1 MSLIGQ
7 IKTIW
12 ENSFQDNF
20 KGDFVHYGVNKELF
34 FSKLERLGVKLDGFS
49 IATIVTTI
57 WESYL
62 GLEKTD
68 SELLKERDE
77 LVKQVSSHSHRIEVL
92 ADERKKL
99 RAELWSMSA
108 STTRTL
114 DECNEQIE
122 ELDTSLDTSRYF
134 IFLSGMTG
142 FSLGLLCHY
151 LII

>member
-12 ENSFQDNF
+12 ASLTKSSSYHN
-20 KGDFVHYGVNKELF
+20 DFDELF
-34 FSKLERLGVKLDGFS
+34 LSKLGQITSTNKYFS
-49 IATIVTTI
+49 MATIFRI
-57 WESYL
+57 LWESYL
-62 GLEKTD
+62 GLEKTG

-77 LVKQVSSHSHRIEVL
+77 LVKQVSSHSHRIKVL
-92 ADERKKL
+92 ADERKKV

-108 STTRTL
+108 NTTRTL